1 VRNGQKNI
9 ESAEILT
16 IGTEMLLGDL
26 VDTNSAWISQHL
38 AELGVGIY
46 RHTTVG
52 DNRKRIVA
60 AMSEAEPTAD
70 ELRASLEAEAAMLR
84 DRVHEL
90 DAKEDDLSYDEGFA
104 DSAQVAAERG
114 ENKVLYDQL
123 RRELD
128 DIEHALA
135 RMDEGT
141 YGTCEV
147 CGGEISAARLELL
160 PATRFCI
167 DHA

>member
-1 VRNGQKNI
+1 
-9 ESAEILT
+9 
-16 IGTEMLLGDL
+16 
-26 VDTNSAWISQHL
+26 
-38 AELGVGIY
+38 
-46 RHTTVG
+46 
-52 DNRKRIVA
+52 
-60 AMSEAEPTAD
+60 MSEPVEHAPEDLRVALEEEAD
-70 ELRASLEAEAAMLR
+70 LLRSK
-84 DRVHEL
+84 VKEL
-90 DAKEDDLSYDEGFA
+90 DAKGDDLSYDEGFA

-114 ENKVLYDQL
+114 ENRVLYDQL

-135 RMDEGT
+135 RMDDGT

-147 CGGEISAARLELL
+147 CGGQISDARLEML

>member
-1 VRNGQKNI
+1 MS
-9 ESAEILT
+9 EPAEHAP
-16 IGTEMLLGDL
+16 EDL
-26 VDTNSAWISQHL
+26 RAALQEE
-38 AELGVGIY
+38 AEL
-46 RHTTVG
+46 
-52 DNRKRIVA
+52 
-60 AMSEAEPTAD
+60 
-70 ELRASLEAEAAMLR
+70 LRSK
-84 DRVHEL
+84 VQEL
-90 DAKEDDLSYDEGFA
+90 DAKGDDLSYDEGFA

-114 ENKVLYDQL
+114 ENRVLYDQL

-135 RMDEGT
+135 RMDDGS

-147 CGGEISAARLELL
+147 CGNPISEARLEML

>member
-1 VRNGQKNI
+1 
-9 ESAEILT
+9 
-16 IGTEMLLGDL
+16 
-26 VDTNSAWISQHL
+26 
-38 AELGVGIY
+38 
-46 RHTTVG
+46 
-52 DNRKRIVA
+52 
-60 AMSEAEPTAD
+60 MSDAEPTTED
-70 ELRASLEAEAAMLR
+70 LRATLEEEAELLR
-84 DRVHEL
+84 GKVHEL

-128 DIEHALA
+128 DIEHALT
-135 RMDEGT
+135 RMDEGS

-147 CGGEISAARLELL
+147 CGGDIGAARLEML

>member
-1 VRNGQKNI
+1 MSDAEPGI
-9 ESAEILT
+9 EERRQALE
-16 IGTEMLLGDL
+16 
-26 VDTNSAWISQHL
+26 V
-38 AELGVGIY
+38 
-46 RHTTVG
+46 
-52 DNRKRIVA
+52 
-60 AMSEAEPTAD
+60 EAEH
-70 ELRASLEAEAAMLR
+70 LRA
-84 DRVHEL
+84 RVHEL

-135 RMDEGT
+135 RMDDGT

-147 CGGEISAARLELL
+147 CGGPISAARLEML

>member
-1 VRNGQKNI
+1 M
-9 ESAEILT
+9 SDAEQ
-16 IGTEMLLGDL
+16 TE
-26 VDTNSAWISQHL
+26 
-38 AELGVGIY
+38 E
-46 RHTTVG
+46 R
-52 DNRKRIVA
+52 R
-60 AMSEAEPTAD
+60 TAL
-70 ELRASLEAEAAMLR
+70 EEEAEALR
-84 DRVHEL
+84 AKVHEL

-114 ENKVLYDQL
+114 ENRVLYDQL

-147 CGGEISAARLELL
+147 CGADIAVARLEML

>member
-1 VRNGQKNI
+1 MS
-9 ESAEILT
+9 EPAEHAPETLRAAL
-16 IGTEMLLGDL
+16 EEE
-26 VDTNSAWISQHL
+26 
-38 AELGVGIY
+38 AEL
-46 RHTTVG
+46 
-52 DNRKRIVA
+52 
-60 AMSEAEPTAD
+60 
-70 ELRASLEAEAAMLR
+70 LRSK
-84 DRVHEL
+84 VQEL
-90 DAKEDDLSYDEGFA
+90 DAKGDDLSYDEGFA

-114 ENKVLYDQL
+114 ENRVLYDQL

-135 RMDEGT
+135 RMDDGS

-147 CGGEISAARLELL
+147 CGKAISDARLEML